1 MHPKKKKQIADK
13 LFSVFAITA
22 SIFLISMPAPLI
34 IEIVSNHT
42 GWNPPEALEPAIF
55 WVFAISGIITF
66 FMALGHAILEH
77 TTVWDI
83 SIVLDH
89 PAVRTAIKHHL
100 KDAELELENLVRDA
114 VILVENA
121 ERAGNLRIENEVRNQ
136 LLAHIATMNIMRG
149 SGLTSLDQIDVD
161 FPRDPK
167 MNRALADLRE
177 AELAD
182 RATETENAENTDITS
197 TERTD
202 RHD

>member
-22 SIFLISMPAPLI
+22 LIFLISMPAPLI
-34 IEIVSNHT
+34 IEIISNHT
-42 GWNPPEALEPAIF
+42 GWNPPEALETAIP

-100 KDAELELENLVRDA
+100 KDAERELENLVRDA

-161 FPRDPK
+161 FPREPK

-202 RHD
+202 RRG

>member
-1 MHPKKKKQIADK
+1 MHPEKKKQIADK

-22 SIFLISMPAPLI
+22 AIFLISMPAPLI
-34 IEIVSNHT
+34 INIISNHT
-42 GWNPPEALEPAIF
+42 GWNPPEALETAIF

-66 FMALGHAILEH
+66 FLALGHAILTKIYKLEDRFEH
-77 TTVWDI
+77 TTVCDI
-83 SIVLDH
+83 STVLDH

-100 KDAELELENLVRDA
+100 KDTEQELENLVRDA

-121 ERAGNLRIENEVRNQ
+121 ERGENLRIENEVRNQ

-167 MNRALADLRE
+167 VNRALADLRK
-177 AELAD
+177 AELTD
-182 RATETENAENTDITS
+182 RATETGNAENTP
-197 TERTD
+197 
-202 RHD
+202 